1 MLKNNLFGSDRN
13 SFIKLVKFNLL
24 MFYPEHQSLFT
35 RKLMGEVMIYLSGY
49 FECLKQMGE
58 EPMREREIN
67 ILLMEEAIRYVKE
80 KLIL

>member
-1 MLKNNLFGSDRN
+1 
-13 SFIKLVKFNLL
+13 
-24 MFYPEHQSLFT
+24 
-35 RKLMGEVMIYLSGY
+35 MGEVMIYLSGY